1 MTRKRNP
8 RVKANEPGEC
18 LPAVANPGTGE
29 TSKEV
34 WHRWSLERT
43 ARDRKERLREKA
55 MADAESERAIYSVE
69 IARFVAQHH
78 AQAACPEWRYLRELV
93 QQEYGR
99 ILREQPEMRQK
110 DVKAREQIIVALFN
124 ALPAHLHG
132 ALSELR
138 TLIELVSLARESAAF
153 LIAFEIGREAG
164 RQQAFRDPRVML
176 APQPERRA
184 LPQHGEQVTERER

>member
-1 MTRKRNP
+1 
-8 RVKANEPGEC
+8 
-18 LPAVANPGTGE
+18 
-29 TSKEV
+29 
-34 WHRWSLERT
+34 
-43 ARDRKERLREKA
+43 
-55 MADAESERAIYSVE
+55 
-69 IARFVAQHH
+69 
-78 AQAACPEWRYLRELV
+78 
-93 QQEYGR
+93 
-99 ILREQPEMRQK
+99 MRQK